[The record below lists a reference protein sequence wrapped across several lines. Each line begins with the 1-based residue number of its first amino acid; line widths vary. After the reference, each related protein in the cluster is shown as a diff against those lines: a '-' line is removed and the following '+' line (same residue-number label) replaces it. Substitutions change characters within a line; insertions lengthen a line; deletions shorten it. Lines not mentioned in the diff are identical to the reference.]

1 MPISTQ
7 EQTSASVA
15 VRPPLAGWPVGAALA
30 AAAVALGATAS
41 RYGYHRDELYFRM
54 LEPAWGYVD
63 QPPLTPLLARTAIA
77 LFGDTVWALRLPAI
91 ACLLGAV
98 LLAVLITRELGGGR
112 GAQTLCAWGLAFSAL
127 PLTFGHTLLTASVD
141 LVVWTAVLLFAA
153 RALLRDEPRWWL
165 AAGAVV
171 GLGLANK
178 HLIVLLLIGLAVGL
192 LAVGPRRVFR
202 SPWLWAGVGVAVV
215 VALPNL
221 IYQATH
227 DWPQFTMAQALSRRG
242 GYEARTFLLPLQVIL
257 LGVFLVPIWVAGFLS
272 LLQRPEWRRVR
283 AFAVAYPVVL
293 VITLITAGQFYYP
306 LGLVALLFA
315 AGCVPAIEWMGQR
328 PATRRALLVA
338 AVAVNAALS
347 AVVALPLVPLR
358 SLGDTPIPYLNQVT
372 RDTVGWP
379 EYVHTVAEV
388 YTALP
393 PEDQARTVLFT
404 SNYGEAGALH
414 RYGPAY
420 GLPAVYSGHNELWFA
435 GPPPESATVVVALTR
450 GIGWF
455 ERHFAECEPR
465 AALDNGVGVPNE
477 EQETTVLVC
486 RDPVGGWSAV
496 WPRLQHYD

>member
-1 MPISTQ
+1 VSISTH
-7 EQTSASVA
+7 EHAPASVP
-15 VRPPLAGWPVGAALA
+15 VRPPLAWLPVGAALA
-30 AAAVALGATAS
+30 AVAVALGATAT

-63 QPPLTPLLARTAIA
+63 QPPLTPLLARTATA
-77 LFGDTVWALRLPAI
+77 VFGDTIWALRLPAI

-98 LLAVLITRELGGGR
+98 LLAVLVTRELGGGR
-112 GAQTLCAWGLAFSAL
+112 GAQALCAWGLAFSAL

-141 LVVWTAVLLFAA
+141 LVVWIAVLLLAT

-165 AAGAVV
+165 AVGALV
-171 GLGLANK
+171 GLSLANK

-192 LAVGPRRVFR
+192 LAVGPRGVFR
-202 SPWLWAGVGVAVV
+202 SPWLWAGAGLALVL
-215 VALPNL
+215 ALPNL

-227 DWPQFTMAQALSRRG
+227 DWPQLTMARALSERG
-242 GYEARTFLLPLQVIL
+242 GYGARTELLPLQLVL
-257 LGVFLVPIWVAGFLS
+257 LGVGLVPIWVAGLVV
-272 LLQRPEWRRVR
+272 LLQRPAWRPVR
-283 AFAVAYPVVL
+283 ALAVAYPVVL
-293 VITLITAGQFYYP
+293 VVTLITAGRFYYS
-306 LGLVALLFA
+306 LGLVAVLYA
-315 AGCVPAIEWMGQR
+315 AGCVPAIEWMGR
-328 PATRRALLVA
+328 RLAARRALVVA
-338 AVAVNAALS
+338 AVAVNSVVS
-347 AVVALPLVPLR
+347 AFVALPLVPVGA
-358 SLGDTPIPYLNQVT
+358 LGDTPVPYLNQVT

-379 EYVHTVAEV
+379 VYVQTVAEV
-388 YTALP
+388 YASLP
-393 PEDQARTVLFT
+393 AEDQARAVLFT

-450 GIGWF
+450 SLSWF
-455 ERHFAECEPR
+455 ERHFAGCEPR